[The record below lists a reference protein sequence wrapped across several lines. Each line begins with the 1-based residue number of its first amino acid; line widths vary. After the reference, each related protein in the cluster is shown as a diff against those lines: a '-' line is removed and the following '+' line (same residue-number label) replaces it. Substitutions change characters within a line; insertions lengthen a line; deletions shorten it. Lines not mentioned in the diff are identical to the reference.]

1 MSGRQVRDYAYSQLS
16 IRAQGT
22 TMQLTF
28 LLYPGVEPID
38 LAPLGVFSMGKR
50 VVPELSYRCAAT
62 SMNAVELSNG
72 LKVMPDITLDEIGDM
87 DVLLVP
93 GGPGWK
99 DAAGDPHIIDFIR
112 RWVPGATICS
122 VCTGAMILAA
132 AGVLDGMAATT
143 KKLVIP
149 PEPSVMEEL
158 KRCYPKVAAT
168 EALLV
173 DNNTVV
179 TGGGVTL
186 CIDTALYLI
195 ASRYGEE
202 AADEIAHI
210 MEYRA
215 ARKANAERMPLVVS
229 GTSAPA

>member
-1 MSGRQVRDYAYSQLS
+1 
-16 IRAQGT
+16 
-22 TMQLTF
+22 MQLTF
-28 LLYPGVEPID
+28 LLYPGIEPID
-38 LAPLGVFSMGKR
+38 LAPMGVFSMGKR

-72 LKVMPDITLDEIGDM
+72 LKVMPDITLEKVQDM

-99 DAAGDPHIIDFIR
+99 DAASNPDVLGFIR
-112 RWVPGATICS
+112 RWAPSSTLCS
-122 VCTGAMILAA
+122 VCTGAMILAE
-132 AGVLDGMAATT
+132 AGVLDGLAATT
-143 KKLVIP
+143 KSRVIP
-149 PEPSVMEEL
+149 PEPSVMDEL
-158 KRCYPKVAAT
+158 KRRYPNVAAT

-195 ASRYGEE
+195 ESRYGEE
-202 AADEIAHI
+202 AADEIARI
-210 MEYRA
+210 MEYSA
-215 ARKANAERMPLVVS
+215 ARQANAARMPVVVA
-229 GTSAPA
+229 APHSKTP

>member
-1 MSGRQVRDYAYSQLS
+1 
-16 IRAQGT
+16 
-22 TMQLTF
+22 MQLTF

-72 LKVMPDITLDEIGDM
+72 LKVMPDITLKEIEDL

-99 DAAGDPHIIDFIR
+99 DAAGNPDVLGFIR
-112 RWVPGATICS
+112 RWAPSSTLCS
-122 VCTGAMILAA
+122 VCTGAMILAE
-132 AGVLDGMAATT
+132 AGVLDGLAATT
-143 KKLVIP
+143 KNLVIP
-149 PEPSVMEEL
+149 PEPSVMDEL
-158 KRCYPKVAAT
+158 KRRYPKVAAT

-173 DNNTVV
+173 DNSTVV

-195 ASRYGEE
+195 ESRYGEE
-202 AADEIAHI
+202 AADEIARI
-210 MEYRA
+210 MEYSA
-215 ARKANAERMPLVVS
+215 ARQANAARMPMVL
-229 GTSAPA
+229 AE

>member
-1 MSGRQVRDYAYSQLS
+1 
-16 IRAQGT
+16 
-22 TMQLTF
+22 MQLTF

-72 LKVMPDITLDEIGDM
+72 LKVMPDIMLEEIEDL

-99 DAAGDPHIIDFIR
+99 DAASDPQILDFIR

-122 VCTGAMILAA
+122 VCTGAMILAE
-132 AGVLDGMAATT
+132 AGVLDGLAATT
-143 KKLVIP
+143 KNLVIP
-149 PEPSVMEEL
+149 PEPSVMDEL
-158 KRCYPKVAAT
+158 KRRYPKVAAT

-173 DNNTVV
+173 DNSTVV

-195 ASRYGEE
+195 ESRYGEE
-202 AADEIAHI
+202 AADEIARI
-210 MEYRA
+210 MEYSA
-215 ARKANAERMPLVVS
+215 ARQANAARMPMVL
-229 GTSAPA
+229 AE

>member
-1 MSGRQVRDYAYSQLS
+1 
-16 IRAQGT
+16 
-22 TMQLTF
+22 MQLTF

-72 LKVMPDITLDEIGDM
+72 LKVMPDITLKEIEDL

-99 DAAGDPHIIDFIR
+99 DAAGNPDVLGFIR
-112 RWVPGATICS
+112 RWAPSGTLCS
-122 VCTGAMILAA
+122 VCTGAMILAE
-132 AGVLDGMAATT
+132 AGVLDGMTATT
-143 KKLVIP
+143 KNLVIP
-149 PEPSVMEEL
+149 PEPSVMDEL
-158 KRCYPKVAAT
+158 KRRYPKVAAT

-173 DNNTVV
+173 DNSTVI

-195 ASRYGEE
+195 ESRYGEE
-202 AADEIAHI
+202 AADEIARI
-210 MEYRA
+210 MEYSA
-215 ARKANAERMPLVVS
+215 ARQANAARMPMVL
-229 GTSAPA
+229 AE

>member
-1 MSGRQVRDYAYSQLS
+1 
-16 IRAQGT
+16 
-22 TMQLTF
+22 MQLTF
-28 LLYPGVEPID
+28 LLYPGIEPID
-38 LAPLGVFSMGKR
+38 LAPLGVFSMGRR
-50 VVPELSYRCAAT
+50 VVPELSYRTAAPT
-62 SMNAVELSNG
+62 PNVLVELSNG
-72 LKVMPDITLDEIGDM
+72 LKVMPDVSFGDIEDM

-99 DAAGDPHIIDFIR
+99 EAASDPQVIDFIR
-112 RWVPGATICS
+112 RWAPGATICS

-143 KKLVIP
+143 KNLVIP

-158 KRCYPKVAAT
+158 KQRYPQVSAT

-173 DNNTVV
+173 DNKSVI

-202 AADEIAHI
+202 AADEIARI
-210 MEYRA
+210 MEYGA

-229 GTSAPA
+229 DTSAPA

>member
-1 MSGRQVRDYAYSQLS
+1 
-16 IRAQGT
+16 
-22 TMQLTF
+22 MQLTF
-28 LLYPGVEPID
+28 LLYPGIEPID

-50 VVPELSYRCAAT
+50 VVPELSYRTAAPE
-62 SMNAVELSNG
+62 MGLVELSNG
-72 LKVMPDITLDEIGDM
+72 LKIMPDVSFENVEDV

-99 DAAGDPHIIDFIR
+99 DAAGNPQVIDFIR
-112 RWVPGATICS
+112 RWAPSATLCS

-149 PEPSVMEEL
+149 PEPSVMDEL
-158 KRCYPKVAAT
+158 TRRYPQVKAT

-173 DNNTVV
+173 DNKTVI

-186 CIDTALYLI
+186 CIDTALHLI

-202 AADEIAHI
+202 AADEIARI
-210 MEYRA
+210 MEYEA
-215 ARKANAERMPLVVS
+215 ARQANAARMPLVIS
-229 GTSAPA
+229 GAPSGAPA